1 MAVNPLRP
9 QTLPVH
15 VPGPSPAQQARAA
28 AQKAFFQAAM
38 GGEQIAQARQPIEP
52 VQPTSRFA
60 PQSAHSAAPRPDAPG
75 EAPTRILRP
84 GSFIDI
90 KV

>member
-9 QTLPVH
+9 QTLPVP
-15 VPGPSPAQQARAA
+15 VPGPSPASAARTA
-28 AQKAFFQAAM
+28 AQKAFFQAAL
-38 GGEQIAQARQPIEP
+38 GGEQIAAARQAPPVEP
-52 VQPTSRFA
+52 VSPASRFT
-60 PQSAHSAAPRPDAPG
+60 PQSMQRADAPA

>member
-1 MAVNPLRP
+1 MAIAPLRP

-15 VPGPSPAQQARAA
+15 VPGPSPASAARAA
-28 AQKAFFQAAM
+28 AQKAFFQAAL
-38 GGEQIAQARQPIEP
+38 GGEQIAAARQPVEP
-52 VQPTSRFA
+52 VSPASRFT
-60 PQSAHSAAPRPDAPG
+60 PQSMQRADAPA

>member
-1 MAVNPLRP
+1 MAIDRLSP
-9 QTLPVH
+9 QKLQVH
-15 VPGPSPAQQARAA
+15 VPGTSPASDARAA
-28 AQKAFFQAAM
+28 AQKAFFQAAL
-38 GGEQIAQARQPIEP
+38 GGEQVAAARQPVEP
-52 VQPTSRFA
+52 VAPASRFT
-60 PQSAHSAAPRPDAPG
+60 PQSMQRADAPA

>member
-1 MAVNPLRP
+1 MALTPIRP
-9 QTLPVH
+9 PITPQ
-15 VPGPSPAQQARAA
+15 GAAAARPAADAARAA

-38 GGEQIAQARQPIEP
+38 GGVE
-52 VQPTSRFA
+52 A
-60 PQSAHSAAPRPDAPG
+60 PSTPAPRPVDAVQAASRFTPQAAQRAAIPD
-75 EAPTRILRP
+75 EPPRRVLRP